1 MTLLRAHL
9 GLVLLFLYAPLLA
22 LAALSVD
29 PAAPFARY
37 AALLRNPVAQKAALT
52 SAVVAV
58 ATMLIATLLGT
69 LLAVGLHNRRRAPVV
84 VALSW
89 APLLLSDVVLGVA
102 LLSLYTALELSL
114 GLTSIVLSHAVFT
127 LAFVSAVVRRR
138 LGHFDWRIVEA
149 SEDLGA
155 GGLVTF
161 GRITLPLILPGVL
174 AGALLALALSLDN
187 YVVSA
192 TTAGSEVQTLPMLA
206 YAMIRSGTQPEV
218 TALGTLLLLVT
229 FVLVLLAE
237 RLSRPPPSMPMR
249 SH

>member
-1 MTLLRAHL
+1 
-9 GLVLLFLYAPLLA
+9 
-22 LAALSVD
+22 
-29 PAAPFARY
+29 
-37 AALLRNPVAQKAALT
+37 
-52 SAVVAV
+52 
-58 ATMLIATLLGT
+58 MLIATLLGT

-84 VALSW
+84 EALSW
-89 APLLLSDVVLGVA
+89 TPLLLSDVVLGVA

-114 GLTSIVLSHAVFT
+114 GLHSIVLSHAVFT
-127 LAFVSAVVRRR
+127 LAFVASVVRRR
-138 LGHFDWRIVEA
+138 LGRFDWRIVEA

-155 GGLVTF
+155 SGFTTF

-192 TTAGSEVQTLPMLA
+192 ITAGSEVQTLPMLA

-237 RLSRPPPSMPMR
+237 RLSRPPGN
-249 SH
+249 H